1 MPDATNYYEILGVPK
16 TAGAAEIK
24 KAYRRLARKFHPDV
38 NPGDKAAEE
47 KFKKIQEAY
56 IVLSDVDKRKMYDQY
71 GFYREGFSGQAAD
84 YRSAGRAR
92 SGGAAGFDGFDF
104 SDFANAGGAGNF
116 SDLFSDLFGSGARS
130 AASARTGPMRGEDLE
145 YYLNI
150 GFLDAVRGLSTRIS
164 LSRKAACNVC
174 NGTGSTSGKTQHTCP
189 VCNGKGQIQQSRG
202 PLRFSSTCTNCGGT
216 GQIIRGDC
224 SNCSGTGLINRA
236 ETINVR
242 IPAGVTNGS
251 RVRVPRK
258 GNDGVRGGPP
268 GDLYLVV
275 NVDAHDFFSREGDD
289 IVCRV
294 PVTVTEAAL
303 GGEIEVPTL
312 DGKALLTIPPGTQSG
327 QKFRLAGKGIASR
340 RGTRGDQIVE
350 VKVVLPK
357 IKDERSK
364 EILREL
370 ERLNPYNPR
379 SELRFG

>member
-1 MPDATNYYEILGVPK
+1 MADATNYYEVLGVPK
-16 TAGAAEIK
+16 TASAADIK
-24 KAYRRLARKFHPDV
+24 KAYRRLARKYHPDV
-38 NPGDKAAEE
+38 NPGDRAAEE
-47 KFKKIQEAY
+47 KFKKIQEAHN
-56 IVLSDVDKRKMYDQY
+56 ILSDSDKRKMYDQY
-71 GFYREGFSGQAAD
+71 GFYREGFTGQTAE
-84 YRSAGRAR
+84 YGF
-92 SGGAAGFDGFDF
+92 GEGAQSFDGFDF
-104 SDFANAGGAGNF
+104 SDFAAAGGAGSF
-116 SDLFSDLFGSGARS
+116 SDLFSDLLGGASRRS
-130 AASARTGPMRGEDLE
+130 AGARTGPVRGEDLE

-150 GFLDAVRGLSTRIS
+150 SFLDAVRGLSTRIS
-164 LSRKAACNVC
+164 VSRKAACKVC
-174 NGTGSTSGKTQHTCP
+174 NGTGSTSGKAQSTCP
-189 VCNGKGQIQQSRG
+189 VCNGKGQTHQSRG
-202 PLRFSSTCTNCGGT
+202 PLRFASTCANCGGT
-216 GQIIRGDC
+216 GQIFRGDC
-224 SNCSGTGLINRA
+224 SHCSGSGLINRA

-268 GDLYLVV
+268 ADLYLVI
-275 NVDAHDFFSREGDD
+275 NIGTHEFFSREGDD

-312 DGKALLTIPPGTQSG
+312 DGKALLRIPPGTQSG

-350 VKVVLPK
+350 VKVVLPE

-379 SELRFG
+379 AELRFG